1 MRESVDRLAV
11 QREWRAHWP
20 VPIAAAVAVMTSLTH
35 FATLGVFLPAIEAET
50 GWSRS
55 GLSFGM
61 LLFSIETI
69 VAAPFVGMLVDRF
82 GPRRI
87 GIPGLALYLAAVAL
101 LGRTG
106 PSIWTWWAAW
116 MLLGIGGSLA
126 MFNVWTTA
134 ISRHFDSARGMAM
147 GIALA
152 GTSMAAIVMPLL
164 ATAALHYADWRTGY
178 AVIALVQA
186 LITFPL
192 VLRWFTDGDAPQ
204 APAPSTSGG
213 ASAAVLKSRL
223 FAGFALLCL
232 VTFLPLS
239 ALNIHFVPIL
249 RNGGLSAES
258 AAGLAALFGV
268 ASLIGQVASGWML
281 DRFPAQRVFATFL
294 LLGVLAIGILLTRPS
309 IVGGTVAAVAMGLLC
324 GAGPACIA
332 YLCSRDFELRF
343 FGTVLAT
350 LGGVM
355 SLSAGL
361 GSAVAGAM
369 FDRAGSYVPF
379 VIGTLPMLVCAILL
393 TLTLG
398 RPAPT
403 RSSPPAAS

>member
-1 MRESVDRLAV
+1 
-11 QREWRAHWP
+11 
-20 VPIAAAVAVMTSLTH
+20 MTSLTH

-101 LGRTG
+101 LRRTG

-152 GTSMAAIVMPLL
+152 GPSMAAIVMPLL

-192 VLRWFTDGDAPQ
+192 FCAGSPMAMRLKPPRPRLR
-204 APAPSTSGG
+204 
-213 ASAAVLKSRL
+213 
-223 FAGFALLCL
+223 
-232 VTFLPLS
+232 
-239 ALNIHFVPIL
+239 
-249 RNGGLSAES
+249 
-258 AAGLAALFGV
+258 AALPPRCSSPG
-268 ASLIGQVASGWML
+268 
-281 DRFPAQRVFATFL
+281 
-294 LLGVLAIGILLTRPS
+294 
-309 IVGGTVAAVAMGLLC
+309 
-324 GAGPACIA
+324 
-332 YLCSRDFELRF
+332 CSRASPCF
-343 FGTVLAT
+343 AW
-350 LGGVM
+350 
-355 SLSAGL
+355 
-361 GSAVAGAM
+361 
-369 FDRAGSYVPF
+369 
-379 VIGTLPMLVCAILL
+379 LPSC
-393 TLTLG
+393 
-398 RPAPT
+398 
-403 RSSPPAAS
+403 RSVR